1 MKVLIRCPFCD
12 TMNRV
17 DLARLADGPR
27 CADCKRP
34 ILLDRPQKIT
44 DQDFDRVISESEGPV
59 LVDFWA
65 DWCGPCH
72 AMAPALDAFAAT
84 HAGDVL
90 VLKLDTDA
98 NPKTQMRFHVRGIP
112 TLILFRN
119 GKEHRRHMGTG
130 DQKQIEALLS

>member
-44 DQDFDRVISESEGPV
+44 DQDFDRVITESEAPV

-72 AMAPALDAFAAT
+72 AMAPTLDAVAAA
-84 HAGDVL
+84 HAGEVL

-119 GKEHRRHMGTG
+119 GKEHRRHLGMGK
-130 DQKQIEALLS
+130 QKEIEALLT

>member
-44 DQDFDRVISESEGPV
+44 DQDFDRVITESEAPV

-72 AMAPALDAFAAT
+72 AMAPTLDAVAAA
-84 HAGDVL
+84 HAGEVL

-119 GKEHRRHMGTG
+119 GKEHRRHVGMGKQT
-130 DQKQIEALLS
+130 QIEALLS

>member
-44 DQDFDRVISESEGPV
+44 DQDFDRVITESEAPV

-72 AMAPALDAFAAT
+72 AMAPTLDAVAAA
-84 HAGDVL
+84 HAGEVL

-119 GKEHRRHMGTG
+119 GKEHRRHLGMGK
-130 DQKQIEALLS
+130 QKEIEALLA